1 MLAFHFWMKARVTV
15 LGSGTSHGVPM
26 IGCTCAV
33 CRSADPRDRRTRPSV
48 YLDVEGGP
56 AILIDTSTD
65 LRMQA
70 LTQGVTKVD
79 AILFTHSH
87 ADHIMGMDEVRRF
100 NAVKGGPIPAFADE
114 RTAGDL
120 RRTFSYVFDP
130 PSEKGG
136 GIPQVSLST
145 IASRFN
151 IDGVGIEPVPIFH
164 GSRPILGFR
173 CGSFAYLTDTNRL
186 ADEAWPILDGVEV
199 LILDALRHRP
209 HPTHFTVAEALEVVT
224 RIKPRQTYFTH
235 ICHDLPHAETNRA
248 LPPGVELA
256 YDGLAFEIEAA
267 PAFAPATAGENAWK

>member
-1 MLAFHFWMKARVTV
+1 MKARVTV

-33 CRSADPRDRRTRPSV
+33 CRSADPRDRRTRPSI
-48 YLDVEGGP
+48 YLAVADGP
-56 AILIDTSTD
+56 SILIDTSTD

-114 RTAGDL
+114 RTAADL

-130 PSEKGG
+130 PKEKGG

-164 GSRPILGFR
+164 GARPILGFR
-173 CGSFAYLTDTNRL
+173 FGSFAYLTDTNRL
-186 ADEAWPILDGVEV
+186 ADEAWRILEGVDT
-199 LILDALRHRP
+199 LILDALRHRA
-209 HPTHFTVAEALEVVT
+209 HPTHFTVAEALEVVA
-224 RIKPRQTYFTH
+224 RLKPRQTYFTH
-235 ICHDLPHAETNRA
+235 ICHDLPHADTNKS

-256 YDGLAFEIEAA
+256 YDGLAFDIEVG
-267 PAFAPATAGENAWK
+267 PAFAAAKASEE